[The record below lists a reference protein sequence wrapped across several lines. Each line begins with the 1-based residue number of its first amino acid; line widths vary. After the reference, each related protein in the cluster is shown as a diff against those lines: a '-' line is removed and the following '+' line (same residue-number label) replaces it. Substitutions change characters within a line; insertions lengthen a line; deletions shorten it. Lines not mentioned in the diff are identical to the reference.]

1 MKRRSWNAVTI
12 CILALM
18 TAAAGTGAITE
29 TERSLRGAQ
38 QYYAHH
44 EYDKALTVYIDQLKT
59 GIESGPLYFNAGN
72 CCLQKGDSTGK
83 AIYFYEMARRLIPR
97 DTALLINLR
106 YAKSLVK
113 QANAVFAEPFMLS
126 ILRKAFDRFTLKE
139 AFAVWN
145 ICYFGCAIFF
155 VLSLFVKRFKG
166 LSRAVAVLFLCML
179 IGMLIP
185 LRAKIAYEK
194 RTGVIVT
201 PTADAMLEPFKD
213 SLSGSSLY
221 EGMEVQVL
229 KTTKKWHK
237 IKRPD
242 GKVGWISKESLWRLQ
257 E

>member
-1 MKRRSWNAVTI
+1 MKRRSWSAVII
-12 CILALM
+12 CFFALT
-18 TAAAGTGAITE
+18 TAAGAGAITE
-29 TERSLRGAQ
+29 IERSLIEAD
-38 QYYAHH
+38 QYYARH
-44 EYDKALTVYIDQLKT
+44 EYDKALTVFMDQLKT

-113 QANAVFAEPFMLS
+113 QTNAVFAEPFVLS

-145 ICYFGCAIFF
+145 IGYFGCAIFF

-166 LSRAVAVLFLCML
+166 LSQAAAVLFLCML
-179 IGMLIP
+179 LSMLIP
-185 LRAKIAYEK
+185 LRAKIVYEE
-194 RTGVIVT
+194 RTGVIIT

-213 SLSGSSLY
+213 SPLRSPLC
-221 EGMEVQVL
+221 EGTEVQVL
-229 KTTKKWHK
+229 KTTKQWHK
-237 IKRPD
+237 IKCPD
-242 GKVGWISKESLWRLQ
+242 GKVGWIPKESLWRLQ